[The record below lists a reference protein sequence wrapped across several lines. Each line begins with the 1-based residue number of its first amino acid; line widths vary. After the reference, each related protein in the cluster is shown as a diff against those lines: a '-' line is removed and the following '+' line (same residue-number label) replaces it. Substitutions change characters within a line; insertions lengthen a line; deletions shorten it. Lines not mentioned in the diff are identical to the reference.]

1 MASLRLAMRSLAKSP
16 GFTLVT
22 SGLLALGIG
31 ASTLIFSVFDAV
43 LVRPLPVQHP
53 ESLVRIVQKQ
63 PKLPTTGDV
72 PFGYYETLRKYSTT
86 LSSVLGEAQLQIS
99 LTEPMPSEALQVYLP
114 TPEYFEALG
123 VHALYGR
130 TLSRDDAKEDVGTPP
145 AVLSYNFWKRRFA
158 GDRSAI
164 GKTLALQGHT
174 FIIVGVLPSGF
185 NGFSADVE
193 PDLRVPLRTLP
204 LFGTSSGHLSLNY
217 VPFELAG
224 RLKAGITKAHAES
237 ECLALWR
244 ATVRTYYPD
253 HPSQAEFESGLGV
266 ALDSLEHGYSILGDR
281 YEAALRLLRDC
292 VALLLLMICANL
304 AGLMLARSATRT
316 EDIAIRLALGA
327 TRLRLVWQMLT
338 ESLLLSLSGL
348 TGGILISKF
357 LAQRLPVLLP
367 PLRDL
372 GTRALSVS
380 LDLGLNNR
388 VFLFSLV
395 TAIFT
400 VALFGLAPAVVASR
414 TSLDS
419 ILRGSQ
425 ATKVWRGRKV
435 LLSLQIAICTL
446 LLVIAGLLVRTL
458 HGLYQA
464 NTGFDRDHVVTF
476 TIDPWVA
483 GWTREETKPR
493 IHSLLERVRQLP
505 FVAGAGLSYRGV
517 MRAYGLGTT
526 VAPAGQRIES
536 TDFLNTSFNVVSPGY
551 FNAMGMRILEG
562 RDFSIEDSPQ
572 EKPIK
577 VVVNEALAQKLFAHE
592 DAIRRTF
599 GTNDAGQVAG
609 STYVIVGV
617 VSNSKYRSMREPM
630 KPIFYKSADDFPGG
644 FVLNVRILGNPGS
657 IIGPVRQTLAAI
669 DPATPL
675 LEVGTLS
682 QEINHSTTGE
692 RFMAYLATSFGA
704 LAAFL
709 AAIGMYGLLAC
720 LLAER
725 VREVGIRMA
734 LGARRSDIGALL
746 GKQVLTM
753 TGIGI
758 LLGICAAVA
767 IGPWLRSSLYG
778 VEPRN
783 LLVFVEVAIFVLL
796 VVLVGSA
803 VPLTRFLNIEPGNAL
818 RQRN

>member
-1 MASLRLAMRSLAKSP
+1 MANLRLALRSLAKSP

-22 SGLLALGIG
+22 SGLLAVGIG
-31 ASTLIFSVFDAV
+31 ASTLMFSVFDAV

-53 ESLVRIVQKQ
+53 ESLVRIVQRH
-63 PKLPTTGDV
+63 PKLPTTGNV
-72 PFGYYETLRKYSTT
+72 PLGYYETLRKYSTS
-86 LSSVLGEAQLQIS
+86 LSSVFGEAQLQIS
-99 LTEPMPSEALQVYLP
+99 LTEPPPSEALQVYLP

-130 TLSRDDAKEDVGTPP
+130 ALSPDDAKEDMGAPP
-145 AVLSYNFWKRRFA
+145 AVLSYNFWKKRFA
-158 GDRSAI
+158 GDHSAI
-164 GKTLALQGHT
+164 GKTLALQGHR
-174 FIIVGVLPSGF
+174 FVIVGVLPKGF

-193 PDLRVPLRTLP
+193 PDLRVPLRALP
-204 LFGTSSGHLSLNY
+204 LLWTSPAHLSMN

-224 RLKAGITKAHAES
+224 RLKAGITRAHAES
-237 ECLALWR
+237 ECLALWQGE
-244 ATVRTYYPD
+244 VRTYYPD
-253 HPSQAEFESGLGV
+253 HPRQAEFQSELGV
-266 ALDSLEHGYSILGDR
+266 ALDALEHGYSILGDR

-292 VALLLLMICANL
+292 VALVLVLICVNL

-316 EDIAIRLALGA
+316 EDIAIQLALGA
-327 TRLRLVWQMLT
+327 TRVRLLWEMLT

-348 TGGILISKF
+348 AGGILISKF
-357 LAQRLPVLLP
+357 LAQRLPDFLP
-367 PLRDL
+367 TLRDVD
-372 GTRALSVS
+372 TRALSVS

-388 VFLFSLV
+388 VFLFSLA
-395 TAIFT
+395 TAVLT

-419 ILRGSQ
+419 ILRGLQ
-425 ATKVWRGRKV
+425 ATKLWRGRKV

-446 LLVIAGLLVRTL
+446 LLVMAGLLVLTL

-476 TIDPWVA
+476 TVDPWLA
-483 GWTREETKPR
+483 SWTREETKPR
-493 IHSLLERVRQLP
+493 IRSLLERVRQLP
-505 FVAGAGLSYRGV
+505 GVAGAGLSYRGV
-517 MRAYGLGTT
+517 MRAYGIGMT
-526 VAPAGQRIES
+526 VAPAGERIES
-536 TDFLNTSFNVVSPGY
+536 TDFLNTSVNTVSPGY
-551 FNAMGMRILEG
+551 FNAMGMRVLEG
-562 RDFSIEDSPQ
+562 RDFSAEDSPQ

-577 VVVNEALAQKLFAHE
+577 VVVNEAFAQKLFPH
-592 DAIRRTF
+592 DDPIGRLF
-599 GTNDAGQVAG
+599 GNDDAGKVAG
-609 STYVIVGV
+609 PTYVIVGV
-617 VSNSKYRSMREPM
+617 VSNAKYRSMREPM
-630 KPIFYKSADDFPGG
+630 NPIFYKSADNFSGG
-644 FVLNVRILGNPGS
+644 FVLNVRTLGNPES
-657 IIGPVRQTLAAI
+657 IIGPVRHALAAI

-682 QEINHSTTGE
+682 QEINDSTARE

-709 AAIGMYGLLAC
+709 TAVGMYGLLAQ

-758 LLGICAAVA
+758 LLGICAALG

-783 LLVFVEVAIFVLL
+783 FLVFLEVAVFVFL
-796 VVLVGSA
+796 VILAGSA
-803 VPLTRFLNIEPGNAL
+803 VPLIRFLNIEPGNAL

>member
-1 MASLRLAMRSLAKSP
+1 MANLRLALRSLAKSP

-22 SGLLALGIG
+22 SGLLAVGIG
-31 ASTLIFSVFDAV
+31 ASTLMFSVFDAV

-53 ESLVRIVQKQ
+53 ESLVRIVQRH
-63 PKLPTTGDV
+63 PKLPTTGNV
-72 PFGYYETLRKYSTT
+72 PLGYYETLRKYSTS
-86 LSSVLGEAQLQIS
+86 LSSVFGEAQLQIS
-99 LTEPMPSEALQVYLP
+99 LTEPPPSEALQVYLP

-130 TLSRDDAKEDVGTPP
+130 ALSPDDAKEDMGAPP
-145 AVLSYNFWKRRFA
+145 AVLSYNFWKKRFA
-158 GDRSAI
+158 GDHSAI
-164 GKTLALQGHT
+164 GKTLALQGHR
-174 FIIVGVLPSGF
+174 FVIVGVLPKGF

-193 PDLRVPLRTLP
+193 PDLRVPLRALP
-204 LFGTSSGHLSLNY
+204 LLWTSPAHLSMN

-224 RLKAGITKAHAES
+224 RLKAGITRAHAES
-237 ECLALWR
+237 ECLALWQGE
-244 ATVRTYYPD
+244 VRTYYPD
-253 HPSQAEFESGLGV
+253 HPRQAEFQSELGV
-266 ALDSLEHGYSILGDR
+266 ALDALEHGYSILGDR

-292 VALLLLMICANL
+292 VALVLVLICVNL

-316 EDIAIRLALGA
+316 EDIAIQLALGA
-327 TRLRLVWQMLT
+327 TRVRLLWEMLT

-348 TGGILISKF
+348 AGGILISKF
-357 LAQRLPVLLP
+357 LAQRLPDFLP
-367 PLRDL
+367 TLRDVD
-372 GTRALSVS
+372 TRALSVS

-388 VFLFSLV
+388 VFLFSLA
-395 TAIFT
+395 TAVLT

-419 ILRGSQ
+419 ILRGLQ

-446 LLVIAGLLVRTL
+446 LLVMAGLLVLTL

-476 TIDPWVA
+476 TVDPWLA
-483 GWTREETKPR
+483 SWTREETKPR
-493 IHSLLERVRQLP
+493 IRSLLERVRQLP
-505 FVAGAGLSYRGV
+505 GVAGAGLSYRGV
-517 MRAYGLGTT
+517 MRAYGIGMT
-526 VAPAGQRIES
+526 VAPAGERIES
-536 TDFLNTSFNVVSPGY
+536 TDFLNTSVNTVSPGY
-551 FNAMGMRILEG
+551 FNAMGMRVLEG
-562 RDFSIEDSPQ
+562 RDFSAEDSPQ

-577 VVVNEALAQKLFAHE
+577 VVVNEAFAQKLFPH
-592 DAIRRTF
+592 DDPIGRLF
-599 GTNDAGQVAG
+599 GNDDAGKVAG
-609 STYVIVGV
+609 PTYVIVGV
-617 VSNSKYRSMREPM
+617 VSNAKYRSMREPM
-630 KPIFYKSADDFPGG
+630 NPIFYKSADNFSGG
-644 FVLNVRILGNPGS
+644 FVLNVRTLGNPES
-657 IIGPVRQTLAAI
+657 IIGPVRHALAAI

-682 QEINHSTTGE
+682 QEINDSTARE

-709 AAIGMYGLLAC
+709 TAVGMYGLLAQ

-758 LLGICAAVA
+758 LLGICAALG

-783 LLVFVEVAIFVLL
+783 FLVFLEVAVFVFL
-796 VVLVGSA
+796 VILAGSA
-803 VPLTRFLNIEPGNAL
+803 VPLIRFLNIEPGNAL

>member
-1 MASLRLAMRSLAKSP
+1 MANLRLALRSLAKSP

-22 SGLLALGIG
+22 SGLLAVGIG
-31 ASTLIFSVFDAV
+31 ASTLIFTVFDAV
-43 LVRPLPVQHP
+43 LVRPLPVHHP
-53 ESLVRIVQKQ
+53 ESLVRVVQKH
-63 PKLPTTGDV
+63 PKLPTSGSV
-72 PFGYYETLRKYSTT
+72 PSSYYETLRKYSTS
-86 LSSVLGEAQLQIS
+86 LSSVFGEAQLQIS
-99 LTEPMPSEALQVYLP
+99 MTDPPPSEALEVYLP
-114 TPEYFEALG
+114 TPEYFEQLG

-130 TLSRDDAKEDVGTPP
+130 TLSSNDAKEGGNTPP

-158 GDRSAI
+158 GDRSVI
-164 GKTLALQGHT
+164 GQTLALQGHK
-174 FIIVGVLPSGF
+174 FIIVGVLPRGF

-193 PDLRVPLRTLP
+193 PDVRVPLRTLP
-204 LFGTSSGHLSLNY
+204 LLWTSPTHLSMNY

-224 RLKAGITKAHAES
+224 RLKPSITKAHAES

-244 ATVRTYYPD
+244 AAVRTYYPD
-253 HPSQAEFESGLGV
+253 HPSQAEFESELGV

-281 YEAALRLLRDC
+281 YEAALRLLIDC
-292 VALLLLMICANL
+292 VSLLLLLICTNL

-327 TRLRLVWQMLT
+327 TRVRLVWQMLT
-338 ESLLLSLSGL
+338 ECLLLSILGQ
-348 TGGILISKF
+348 TGGLLISKV
-357 LAQRLPVLLP
+357 LAQRLPGLLP

-372 GTRALSVS
+372 GTQALSVS

-395 TAIFT
+395 AAALT

-419 ILRGSQ
+419 ILRGLQ
-425 ATKVWRGRKV
+425 ATQLWGGRKV
-435 LLSLQIAICTL
+435 LLSLQIGICTV

-458 HGLYQA
+458 RDLYQA

-551 FNAMGMRILEG
+551 FNAMGMHMLEG
-562 RDFSIEDSPQ
+562 RDFSVENSPQ

-592 DAIRRTF
+592 DAIGRTF

-644 FVLNVRILGNPGS
+644 FVLNVRTLGRPES
-657 IIGPVRQTLAAI
+657 IIGPVRQALAAI

-682 QEINHSTTGE
+682 EEINHSTAGE
-692 RFMAYLATSFGA
+692 KLMAYLATFFGA

-709 AAIGMYGLLAC
+709 AAVGMYGLLAN
-720 LLAER
+720 LLAQR

-734 LGARRSDIGALL
+734 CGARRSDIGALL
-746 GKQVLTM
+746 GKQVLAM

-758 LLGICAAVA
+758 LFGICAAVA
-767 IGPWLRSSLYG
+767 IGPWLRSLLYG

-783 LLVFVEVAIFVLL
+783 FPVFVEVAVFVLV

-803 VPLTRFLNIEPGNAL
+803 VPLTRFMKIEPGNAL

>member
-1 MASLRLAMRSLAKSP
+1 MANLRLALRSLAKSP

-22 SGLLALGIG
+22 SGLLAVGIG
-31 ASTLIFSVFDAV
+31 ASTLMFSVFDAV

-53 ESLVRIVQKQ
+53 ESLVRIVQRH
-63 PKLPTTGDV
+63 PKLPTTGNV
-72 PFGYYETLRKYSTT
+72 PLGYYETLRKYSTS
-86 LSSVLGEAQLQIS
+86 LSSVFGEAQLQIS
-99 LTEPMPSEALQVYLP
+99 LTEPPPSEALQVYLP

-130 TLSRDDAKEDVGTPP
+130 ALSPDDAKEDMGAPP
-145 AVLSYNFWKRRFA
+145 AVLSYNFWKKRFA
-158 GDRSAI
+158 GDHSAI
-164 GKTLALQGHT
+164 GKTLALQGHR
-174 FIIVGVLPSGF
+174 FVIVGVLPKGF
-185 NGFSADVE
+185 NGFSTDVE
-193 PDLRVPLRTLP
+193 PDLRVPLRALP
-204 LFGTSSGHLSLNY
+204 LLWTSPAHLSMNY

-224 RLKAGITKAHAES
+224 RLKAGITRAHAES
-237 ECLALWR
+237 ECLALWQGE
-244 ATVRTYYPD
+244 VRTYYPD
-253 HPSQAEFESGLGV
+253 HPRQAEFQSELGV
-266 ALDSLEHGYSILGDR
+266 ALDALEHGYSILGDR

-292 VALLLLMICANL
+292 VALVLVLICVNL

-316 EDIAIRLALGA
+316 EDIAIQLALGA
-327 TRLRLVWQMLT
+327 TRVRLLWEMLT

-348 TGGILISKF
+348 AGGILISKS
-357 LAQRLPVLLP
+357 LAQRLPDFLP
-367 PLRDL
+367 TLRDVD
-372 GTRALSVS
+372 TRALSVS

-388 VFLFSLV
+388 VFLFSLA
-395 TAIFT
+395 TAVLT

-419 ILRGSQ
+419 ILRGLQ

-446 LLVIAGLLVRTL
+446 LLVMAGLLVLTL

-476 TIDPWVA
+476 TVDPWLA
-483 GWTREETKPR
+483 SWTREETKPR
-493 IHSLLERVRQLP
+493 IRSLLERVRQLP
-505 FVAGAGLSYRGV
+505 GVAGAGLSYRGV
-517 MRAYGLGTT
+517 MRAYGIGMT
-526 VAPAGQRIES
+526 VAPAGERIES
-536 TDFLNTSFNVVSPGY
+536 TDFLNTSVNTVSPGY
-551 FNAMGMRILEG
+551 FNAMGMRVLEG
-562 RDFSIEDSPQ
+562 RDFSAEDSPQ

-577 VVVNEALAQKLFAHE
+577 VVVNEAFAQKLFPH
-592 DAIRRTF
+592 DDPIGRLF
-599 GTNDAGQVAG
+599 GNDDAGKVAG
-609 STYVIVGV
+609 PTYVIVGV
-617 VSNSKYRSMREPM
+617 VSNAKYRSMREPM
-630 KPIFYKSADDFPGG
+630 NPIFYKSADNFSGG
-644 FVLNVRILGNPGS
+644 FVLNVRTLGNPES
-657 IIGPVRQTLAAI
+657 IIGPVRHALAAI

-682 QEINHSTTGE
+682 QEINDSTARE

-709 AAIGMYGLLAC
+709 TAVGMYGLLAQ

-758 LLGICAAVA
+758 LLGICAALG

-783 LLVFVEVAIFVLL
+783 FLVFLEVAVFVFL
-796 VVLVGSA
+796 VILAGSA
-803 VPLTRFLNIEPGNAL
+803 VPLIRFLNIEPGNAL

>member
-1 MASLRLAMRSLAKSP
+1 MANLRLALRSLAKSP
-16 GFTLVT
+16 AFTLVT
-22 SGLLALGIG
+22 SGLLAVGIG
-31 ASTLIFSVFDAV
+31 ASTLIFTVFDAV

-53 ESLVRIVQKQ
+53 ESLVRIVQKH
-63 PKLPTTGDV
+63 PKLPTTGLV
-72 PFGYYETLRKYSTT
+72 PPGYYETLRKYSTS
-86 LSSVLGEAQLQIS
+86 LSSVFGEAQLQIS
-99 LTEPMPSEALQVYLP
+99 MTDPTPSEVLEVYLP
-114 TPEYFEALG
+114 TPEYFEQLG
-123 VHALYGR
+123 VRALYGR
-130 TLSRDDAKEDVGTPP
+130 TLSSDDAKEEGSTPP

-158 GDRSAI
+158 GDRSVI
-164 GKTLALQGHT
+164 GKTLALQGHK
-174 FIIVGVLPSGF
+174 FMIVGVLPRGF

-193 PDLRVPLRTLP
+193 PDVRVPLRTLP
-204 LFGTSSGHLSLNY
+204 LLWTSPTHLSMNY

-224 RLKAGITKAHAES
+224 RLKPGITKAHAES

-253 HPSQAEFESGLGV
+253 HPSQAEFESHLGMT
-266 ALDSLEHGYSILGDR
+266 LDSLEHGFSILGDR
-281 YEAALRLLRDC
+281 YEAALRLLIDC

-327 TRLRLVWQMLT
+327 TRARLVWQMLT
-338 ESLLLSLSGL
+338 ECLLLSLSGL

-357 LAQRLPVLLP
+357 LAQRLPDLLP
-367 PLRDL
+367 PLRDV

-395 TAIFT
+395 TAVLT
-400 VALFGLAPAVVASR
+400 VPFFGLAPAVVASR
-414 TSLDS
+414 TSLDN
-419 ILRGSQ
+419 ILRGLQ
-425 ATKVWRGRKV
+425 ATKLWRGRKV

-458 HGLYQA
+458 QDLYQA

-476 TIDPWVA
+476 TIDPWVT

-493 IHSLLERVRQLP
+493 IRSLLERVRQLP
-505 FVAGAGLSYRGV
+505 SVAGAGLSLRGV
-517 MRAYGLGTT
+517 MRVYGIGMT
-526 VAPAGQRIES
+526 VAPAGRRIES

-551 FNAMGMRILEG
+551 FNAMGMRVLEG
-562 RDFSIEDSPQ
+562 RDFSVKDSPQ

-577 VVVNEALAQKLFAHE
+577 AVVNEAFAQKLFAH
-592 DAIRRTF
+592 DDPIGRLF
-599 GTNDAGQVAG
+599 GTDDAGEVAG
-609 STYVIVGV
+609 SAYVIVGV

-630 KPIFYKSADDFPGG
+630 NPIFYKSADDFPGG
-644 FVLNVRILGNPGS
+644 FVLNVRTLGNPES
-657 IIGPVRQTLAAI
+657 IIGPVRQALAAV
-669 DPATPL
+669 DPATPF

-682 QEINHSTTGE
+682 QEINHSTAGE
-692 RFMAYLATSFGA
+692 RLMAYLATSFGA

-709 AAIGMYGLLAC
+709 AAVGMYGLLAH
-720 LLAER
+720 LLAQR

-734 LGARRSDIGALL
+734 LGARRSDIGALV

-783 LLVFVEVAIFVLL
+783 FPVFVEVTVFVLL

-803 VPLTRFLNIEPGNAL
+803 VPLTRFLNIDPGNAL